1 MKKTIAEF
9 REMLKTVPPLLLT
22 LTVLSIVGMNLLANK
37 SIDTGLSWLAL
48 DCGIILS
55 WLTFLTMDI
64 LTHCYGPRAATLF
77 SVLALVLNLFMAG
90 IFFLASRIP
99 GVWGESFVEGSE
111 EVINNALDRTFSGT
125 WFIILGSSV
134 AFLVS
139 AFVNNFLNYGIGRLL
154 KKREGFGRFA
164 LRSYVSTF
172 VGQFV
177 DNLVFALLVS
187 RIFFGWTML
196 QCLTCAL
203 TGAVCELFFEVVFSP
218 FGYRIAK
225 RITDRRVPVP
235 EGAAAGTYSL
245 PAQARALASARRRL
259 SPRRALTSPSWTW
272 TSRLPSRRRRRSP
285 RPPAARSSPSSAT

>member
-37 SIDTGLSWLAL
+37 SIDTGVSWLAL
-48 DCGIILS
+48 DCGILLS
-55 WLTFLTMDI
+55 WLTFLTLDV

-77 SVLALVLNLFMAG
+77 SVFALILNLFMAG
-90 IFFLASRIP
+90 VFFAASRIP

-187 RIFFGWTML
+187 RIFFGWTTL

-235 EGAAAGTYSL
+235 EGAAA
-245 PAQARALASARRRL
+245 
-259 SPRRALTSPSWTW
+259 
-272 TSRLPSRRRRRSP
+272 
-285 RPPAARSSPSSAT
+285 